1 MSKLVIYQGI
11 QYNLTPTAFT
21 HPGGA
26 AVIDQFLT
34 HKQDITEIFKYPR
47 RE

>member
-1 MSKLVIYQGI
+1 MSKLVIYQGV
-11 QYNLTPTAFT
+11 QYNITPIASA

-34 HKQDITEIFKYPR
+34 HKQDITEIFK
-47 RE
+47 